1 MNKMSNKGFTLI
13 ELIIVIVLLGIL
25 AVTAAPKF
33 LSLSSD
39 ARIASLESVKASM
52 QTSID
57 LVKVKGRIAGL
68 TPLAENPG
76 DSGQANFIINFGI
89 GSAEVDFRNLCPES
103 QGELGDALDME
114 DFLDL
119 GDDLDVRSTNQYTLV
134 GFDVPSSGTPTNQ
147 GCYILYDSFGFP
159 DCTLTIVSDDC

>member
-1 MNKMSNKGFTLI
+1 MSNKGFTLI

-76 DSGQANFIINFGI
+76 DTGQANFIINFGI

-119 GDDLDVRSTNQYTLV
+119 GEGLESDSTNQYTFV
-134 GFDVPSSGTPTNQ
+134 GFELPSPLSPSNP

-159 DCTLTIVSDDC
+159 DCTLTIVSDNC